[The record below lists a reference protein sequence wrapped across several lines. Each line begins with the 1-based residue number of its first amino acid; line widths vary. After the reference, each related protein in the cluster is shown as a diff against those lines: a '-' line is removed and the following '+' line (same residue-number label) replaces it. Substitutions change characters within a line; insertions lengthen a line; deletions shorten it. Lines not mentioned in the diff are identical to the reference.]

1 MAKSFTLVQL
11 RYFTAVARLE
21 NMRAAAYELNVT
33 QSTLSAA
40 IGQLE
45 RDIGVELFHRRSNR
59 GLRLTPAGRRLL
71 MGTRT
76 VLEDVDQLYHSV
88 RAEREELAGDLVAG
102 IFSPL
107 APFLAPRIL
116 TAFKERHP
124 AVKLSFLEGDQETLM
139 RSLAQGTCE
148 IALMYDLGLGTD
160 YEYRVLQEVRPHL
173 LVSEQ
178 HPRAAEPDEPV
189 HLRDFENEPF
199 ILLDLKH
206 SREYYLELFK
216 LLRLRPRVR
225 HLVSGYETV
234 RSYVSM
240 GHGYSLLNWRLMQD
254 VTYAGGRVVPLALA
268 DDLPPIELVLV
279 RMRHVRP
286 TRKTIAFHDVCQE
299 LQGSGG
305 SLSGR

>member
-11 RYFTAVARLE
+11 RYFTVVARLE

-45 RDIGVELFHRRSNR
+45 REVGVQLFHRRSNR

-71 MGTRT
+71 VGARS
-76 VLEDVDQLYHSV
+76 VLEDADLLYHSV

-116 TAFKERHP
+116 TEFERRHP
-124 AVKLSFLEGDQETLM
+124 QVKLSFLEVDQERLI
-139 RSLAQGTCE
+139 RALAEGTCE
-148 IALMYDLGLGTD
+148 TALMYDLGLGTEYA
-160 YEYRVLQEVRPHL
+160 YEVLQRVPPHL
-173 LVSEQ
+173 LVAED
-178 HPRAAEPDEPV
+178 HPRAATPDQPV
-189 HLRDFENEPF
+189 HLRDFEAEPF

-206 SREYYLELFK
+206 SREYYLDIFK
-216 LLRLRPRVR
+216 RLQIRPRIR

-240 GHGYSLLNWRLMQD
+240 GHGYSLLNWRLSRD
-254 VTYAGGRVVPLALA
+254 VTYAGGRVVSLELA
-268 DDLPPIELVLV
+268 DDLPPTELVLV
-279 RMRHVRP
+279 RLRGGRA
-286 TRKTIAFHDVCQE
+286 TRKSLAFQE
-299 LQGSGG
+299 ICIEL
-305 SLSGR
+305 LADY